1 MCTLVLVLP
10 SWIIDGLLDVLN
22 GSIIC
27 SESVYCPLSKYAK
40 ESISSAGGHLF
51 ASYINWEAWWKFD
64 ITWNCQFQLWVFM
77 VYSSYP
83 LSIVLKS
90 FQGNYW
96 LFYNQWYTSFVESFL
111 FRQARWKIIQTQQI
125 YQNIFQWSA
134 TTSLFLWSMCL
145 QLAEGFSSV
154 YTTVTALAASLLCSG
169 LLGK

>member
-1 MCTLVLVLP
+1 MGQLYALRVCIVHYQSMQKKVSAVQEDTYSFHISIGRHDGNLTLLE
-10 SWIIDGLLDVLN
+10 I
-22 GSIIC
+22 
-27 SESVYCPLSKYAK
+27 AK
-40 ESISSAGGHLF
+40 
-51 ASYINWEAWWKFD
+51 
-64 ITWNCQFQLWVFM
+64 FQLWVFM

-96 LFYNQWYTSFVESFL
+96 LFYIQWYNSFVESFL

-145 QLAEGFSSV
+145 QLAEGFSFV